1 MDGKR
6 FLHTIRLQ
14 NILSFGPD
22 TPELPL
28 ESLNVLIGP
37 NASGKSNLI
46 QALSLLASTP
56 HDLQEAIRKGGGIHE
71 WLWKGAGQLGTAS
84 LTATVENPE
93 GSLLLRYLLSFTETG
108 TSFDLQDEAVEDHRC
123 ESGDDESPFY
133 YRYNDGQPVL
143 TTSPEGQTSRST
155 RRVRRLNRKQSI
167 LSQRNDPDIYPE
179 LTYLGDQFDLITFY
193 REWDLGPSTL
203 PRQPQDTDLPQET
216 LLEDASNLALVM
228 DHLSSIPGIKQ
239 QILDKFQVFN
249 SSIND
254 IGTRISGQRVQLYFQ
269 EEGLRHSVP
278 ATRLSDGTLR
288 YLCLLVVL
296 CHPEPPPVICL
307 EEPELGLHPDIIP
320 EVAGLLVE
328 ASSRTQLF
336 VTTHS
341 DILVNALSN
350 TPEAVI
356 VCEKLDGATQLQRL
370 DAKELKPWLEKY
382 RLGDLWIRGDLG
394 GTRW

>member
-1 MDGKR
+1 M
-6 FLHTIRLQ
+6 
-14 NILSFGPD
+14 
-22 TPELPL
+22 
-28 ESLNVLIGP
+28 
-37 NASGKSNLI
+37 
-46 QALSLLASTP
+46 
-56 HDLQEAIRKGGGIHE
+56 
-71 WLWKGAGQLGTAS
+71 
-84 LTATVENPE
+84 TVEYPDGNLP
-93 GSLLLRYLLSFTETG
+93 LRYLLSFTETG
-108 TSFDLQDEAVEDHRC
+108 ASFDLQDEAVEDQQC
-123 ESGDDESPFY
+123 TDGDGKSSFY
-133 YRYNDGQPVL
+133 YRYRQGQPVL
-143 TTSPEGQTSRST
+143 NVVTDGQDSRSR
-155 RRVRRLNRKQSI
+155 RRVRRLNPKQSI
-167 LSQRNDPDIYPE
+167 LSQRSDPDTYPE
-179 LTYLGDQFDLITFY
+179 MTYLGDHIDLMTFY

-203 PRQPQDTDLPQET
+203 SRQPQDTDLPQET

-296 CHPEPPPVICL
+296 CNPEPPPVTCL

-320 EVAGLLVE
+320 EVAKLLVE

-341 DILVNALSN
+341 DILVDALSD
-350 TPEAVI
+350 TPEAII
-356 VCEKLDGATQLQRL
+356 VCEKSEGATQFQRL
-370 DAKELKPWLEKY
+370 NAEELKPWLEKY
-382 RLGDLWIRGDLG
+382 CLGELWTSGHIG
-394 GTRW
+394 GNRW